1 MAVTQGVQGVQGAPA
16 PAPDRNSAT
25 TSAPRRRRRP
35 RLSAKTRS
43 RLHRWDR
50 RYSPYVFIAP
60 FFLLFGVFG
69 LFPLLF
75 NAVVSFRTWELDDP
89 TANGWA
95 GFANYRRLLSDSDWW
110 NALWNTV
117 GIFLLSSIPQLLLAL
132 FLAALL
138 SRKLRARTFL
148 RVAVLLPYITPIAA
162 STLVFSAVFAKDFG
176 VVNWLLSLV
185 HVGPVDWRADKWS
198 SWIAISTMVD
208 WRWIGYNTLIY
219 LAGMQ
224 SVPRELYEA
233 AAIDGAG
240 AWRQFTRITVPMIR
254 PTILFTVVLSTIGGM
269 QLFTEPLLFD
279 NNTSNATGG
288 STSQFQ
294 TVALL
299 VYKVGW
305 KDLNLGY
312 AAAMSWAIF
321 LIIILFASV
330 NSYLT
335 TRKWRRA

>member
-1 MAVTQGVQGVQGAPA
+1 MAVTQGVQ
-16 PAPDRNSAT
+16 DRTPGPSS
-25 TSAPRRRRRP
+25 TSTPSPPRRRRRP
-35 RLSAKTRS
+35 QLSLKTRS

-50 RYSPYVFIAP
+50 RYSPYLFIAP

-75 NAVVSFRTWELDDP
+75 NAVVSLRTWKLDDP

-95 GFANYRRLLSDSDWW
+95 GLANYRRLLSDSDWW

-138 SRKLRARTFL
+138 NRKLRARTFL

-176 VVNWLLSLV
+176 IINWLLSLV

-224 SVPRELYEA
+224 AIPSDLYEA
-233 AAIDGAG
+233 SVIDGASR
-240 AWRQFTRITVPMIR
+240 WQQFRYVTVPGLR
-254 PTILFTVVLSTIGGM
+254 PTILFTIVVSTIGAT
-269 QLFTEPLLFD
+269 QLFGEPLLFAGD
-279 NNTSNATGG
+279 GTTSGG
-288 STSQFQ
+288 ASHQFQ
-294 TVALL
+294 TLGLL
-299 VYKVGW
+299 MYQQGW
-305 KDLNLGY
+305 TNFHLGQ
-312 AAAMSWAIF
+312 AAATAWTMFVIIVVLV
-321 LIIILFASV
+321 LINTALA
-330 NSYLT
+330 
-335 TRKWRRA
+335 RGRRSA

>member
-1 MAVTQGVQGVQGAPA
+1 MTATNVQDSSTGPA
-16 PAPDRNSAT
+16 AQPPSPA
-25 TSAPRRRRRP
+25 RRRRRP
-35 RLSAKTRS
+35 QLGLVGRS

-50 RYSPYVFIAP
+50 RYSPYLFIAP
-60 FFLLFGVFG
+60 FFVLFGIFG

-75 NAVVSFRTWELDDP
+75 NAVVSFRTYKLDDP

-95 GFANYRRLLSDSDWW
+95 GLDNYRRLLTDSDWW
-110 NALWNTV
+110 NALYNTV
-117 GIFLLSSIPQLLLAL
+117 GIFLLSSIPQLVLAL

-138 SRKLRARTFL
+138 NRKLRARTFL

-162 STLVFSAVFAKDFG
+162 STLVFAALFDSQFG
-176 VVNWLLSLV
+176 MLNWLLSLANI
-185 HVGPVDWRADKWS
+185 GPIDWRADKWS

-224 SVPRELYEA
+224 AVPRDLYEA
-233 AAIDGAG
+233 AAIDGAS
-240 AWRQFTRITVPMIR
+240 AWRQFTRITVPLIR
-254 PTILFTVVLSTIGGM
+254 PTILFTVVLSTIGGL

-279 NNTSNATGG
+279 NNVSNATGG

-312 AAAMSWAIF
+312 AAALSCALF
-321 LIIILFASV
+321 LIIILFASL

-335 TRKWRRA
+335 SRSWSRS

>member
-1 MAVTQGVQGVQGAPA
+1 MAVTHGVQDRTTDPLPSQPA
-16 PAPDRNSAT
+16 PSG
-25 TSAPRRRRRP
+25 RRRRP
-35 RLSAKTRS
+35 RLGPKTRS
-43 RLHRWDR
+43 RLHRWDMK
-50 RYSPYVFIAP
+50 YSPYLFIAP
-60 FFLLFGVFG
+60 FFVLFGVFG
-69 LFPLLF
+69 MFPLLF
-75 NAVVSFRTWELDDP
+75 NAVVSLRTWKLDDP
-89 TANGWA
+89 SANGWA
-95 GFANYRRLLSDSDWW
+95 GLDNYRRLLTDSDWW
-110 NALWNTV
+110 NALENTI

-132 FLAALL
+132 WLAGLL
-138 SRKLRARTFL
+138 NRKLRARTFL

-176 VVNWLLSLV
+176 LVNWVLSLI

-219 LAGMQ
+219 LAAMQ
-224 SVPRELYEA
+224 AVPRDLYEA
-233 AAIDGAG
+233 ASIDGASQC
-240 AWRQFTRITVPMIR
+240 RQFTRLTVPLIR

-294 TVALL
+294 TVALM

-312 AAAMSWAIF
+312 AAALSWAIF

-335 TRKWRRA
+335 TRKWGRS

>member
-1 MAVTQGVQGVQGAPA
+1 
-16 PAPDRNSAT
+16 
-25 TSAPRRRRRP
+25 
-35 RLSAKTRS
+35 
-43 RLHRWDR
+43 
-50 RYSPYVFIAP
+50 
-60 FFLLFGVFG
+60 
-69 LFPLLF
+69 LLF
-75 NAVVSFRTWELDDP
+75 NAVVSFRTYKLDDP

-95 GFANYRRLLSDSDWW
+95 GFDNYRRLLTDSDWW
-110 NALWNTV
+110 NALENTV
-117 GIFLLSSIPQLLLAL
+117 GIFLLASIPQLLLAL
-132 FLAALL
+132 LLANLL
-138 SRKLRARTFL
+138 NRKLRARTFL

-162 STLVFSAVFAKDFG
+162 STLVFAAVFDSQFG
-176 VVNWLLSLV
+176 VFNWLLSLV
-185 HVGPVDWRADKWS
+185 DVGPIDWRADKWS

-224 SVPRELYEA
+224 AVPRDLYEA
-233 AAIDGAG
+233 AAIDGAN
-240 AWRQFTRITVPMIR
+240 AWRQFTRITVPLIR

-294 TVALL
+294 TVALM

-312 AAAMSWAIF
+312 AAALSCALF
-321 LIIILFASV
+321 LIIIVFASV

-335 TRKWRRA
+335 SRSWRRA

>member
-1 MAVTQGVQGVQGAPA
+1 MAVTHGVQ
-16 PAPDRNSAT
+16 DRT
-25 TSAPRRRRRP
+25 TDPTSARPTTEPRRRRP
-35 RLSAKTRS
+35 QLGPKARS
-43 RLHRWDR
+43 RLHRWDM
-50 RYSPYVFIAP
+50 RYSPYLFIAP
-60 FFLLFGVFG
+60 FFVLFGVFG

-75 NAVVSFRTWELDDP
+75 NAVVSLRTWKLDDP
-89 TANGWA
+89 SANGWA
-95 GFANYRRLLSDSDWW
+95 GLDNYRRLLTDSDWW
-110 NALWNTV
+110 NALGNTV

-132 FLAALL
+132 WLASLL
-138 SRKLRARTFL
+138 NRRLRARTFL

-176 VVNWLLSLV
+176 IINWLLSLV
-185 HVGPVDWRADKWS
+185 HLGPVDWRADKWS

-219 LAGMQ
+219 LAAMQ
-224 SVPRELYEA
+224 AVPRELYEA
-233 AAIDGAG
+233 ASIDGAG
-240 AWRQFTRITVPMIR
+240 GWRQFTRLTVPLIR

-279 NNTSNATGG
+279 NNVSNATGG

-294 TVALL
+294 TVALM

-312 AAAMSWAIF
+312 AAALSWAIF

-335 TRKWRRA
+335 TRKWRRP

>member
-1 MAVTQGVQGVQGAPA
+1 MTMTDRVESREAVAPA
-16 PAPDRNSAT
+16 ASPPPGRSG
-25 TSAPRRRRRP
+25 RRLQLGP
-35 RLSAKTRS
+35 KGRS
-43 RLHRWDR
+43 RLHRWDM
-50 RYSPYVFIAP
+50 RYSPYLFVAP
-60 FFLLFGVFG
+60 FFVLFGVFG

-75 NAVVSFRTWELDDP
+75 NAVVSLRTWKLDDP
-89 TANGWA
+89 SANGWA
-95 GFANYRRLLSDSDWW
+95 GLDNYRRLLTDSDWW
-110 NALWNTV
+110 NALGNTV

-132 FLAALL
+132 WLASLL
-138 SRKLRARTFL
+138 NRRLRARTFL

-198 SWIAISTMVD
+198 SWVAISTMVD

-219 LAGMQ
+219 LAAMQ
-224 SVPRELYEA
+224 AVPRDLYEA

-240 AWRQFTRITVPMIR
+240 QWRQFVRITVPLIR
-254 PTILFTVVLSTIGGM
+254 PTILFTVVLATIGGM

-279 NNTSNATGG
+279 NNLSNATGG

-312 AAAMSWAIF
+312 AAALSWAIF

-335 TRKWRRA
+335 TRKWRRP